1 MIARAGAR
9 RAKLSSKNDYKFSVQ
24 PRWKLS
30 EIESTF

>member
-1 MIARAGAR
+1 MIALAGSLRAH
-9 RAKLSSKNDYKFSVQ
+9 LSSKNNYKFSVQ